1 MSSSKVVS
9 FNYDG
14 GSNPGSSRLVLV
26 DNEYNGLIEGL
37 DLNKGE
43 TRKFHTSKMKNKTE
57 YTDIAVASADILQAD
72 IVQMLNNKGYKT
84 AVCDSLIV
92 GYKQEKVVFSGSFT
106 IAKGNDRI
114 ALSTSQGYGAIAKN
128 GTLIANGDISLEDII
143 KALQS
148 LQ

>member
-1 MSSSKVVS
+1 MSTKVVS

-57 YTDIAVASADILQAD
+57 YTDIAVASADTLQAD

-84 AVCDSLIV
+84 AICDSLIV
-92 GYKQEKVVFSGSFT
+92 GYKQVKSILTGSFT
-106 IAKGNDRI
+106 VKKGKDI
-114 ALSTSQGYGAIAKN
+114 VAFSSTNGHTAIAKN
-128 GTLIANGDISLEDII
+128 GTILHSGDVSLEDVI